1 MEKALKRLQI
11 FWLFYRKIFFPVAL
25 VSILAGSINA
35 SMMGIEGL
43 AKTGNVL
50 IFLTP
55 VFQLVIYDIFK
66 PNEYYFYNNLG
77 FSRTG
82 LWISTFSVSLL
93 IGFTIILVL

>member
-1 MEKALKRLQI
+1 MEKALKRLKI
-11 FWLFYRKIFFPVAL
+11 FWLFYRKIFFPVAM
-25 VSILAGSINA
+25 VSLLAGAVNA
-35 SMMGIEGL
+35 AMMGAEGL

-55 VFQLVIYDIFK
+55 VFHLFIYDILK

-82 LWISTFSVSLL
+82 LWILTFSVSLF
-93 IGFTIILVL
+93 IGFTIIIVL